1 MYNFSLIFFEI
12 GNLSSVLWV
21 VSLFEATLGQVP
33 SGTCETFCQDLTL
46 APNGGCEVKFSIRE
60 GRRFR
65 GGRRSC
71 FSADFGGSCS
81 GIDELCRIG
90 NHVSQQHCG
99 EPCRE
104 GKRDIGSGL
113 WFGIPVFTSSSQE
126 ARRPKS
132 PVIITK
138 VLHNHTKTALLFHH
152 FLKHVLLN
160 ECDVTNRRD
169 LQRDK
174 LLGLFEKIVILT
186 LVYRS

>member
-90 NHVSQQHCG
+90 NHVSQQCG

-113 WFGIPVFTSSSQE
+113 GSGISVFTSSSQ
-126 ARRPKS
+126 APRRPKS
-132 PVIITK
+132 PVSY
-138 VLHNHTKTALLFHH
+138 
-152 FLKHVLLN
+152 
-160 ECDVTNRRD
+160 
-169 LQRDK
+169 Q
-174 LLGLFEKIVILT
+174 
-186 LVYRS
+186 